1 MTLTQMQYF
10 DAVCRHESYT
20 KAAQE
25 LLVSQPAIS
34 QSMRELEAECGTPLF
49 ARQGNTL
56 TVTQQGKLLQEE
68 VRQVLEQIQH
78 LHHVIH
84 DLGMTRNFVR
94 IGLSTIFGNTVFPR
108 LRREFHRRYPDI
120 ETISYENVTPSLFEM
135 LDAGK
140 VDLLI
145 TTPSGYA
152 SPECLAKHYHVY
164 PLHAS
169 QLKFC
174 VHKHHP
180 LASRGSVTLEEIAAE
195 PLAMLESHYAPTRI
209 IQQLFREQGLPLHVI
224 HYTSQIYTLERF
236 VEQGAA
242 AGFLPGEI
250 SDYNANIV
258 GLDYPGQQPQKYT
271 SLVWKKKSVQ
281 YESVKKFIASTKE
294 LFPITGK

>member
-56 TVTQQGKLLQEE
+56 TITQQGKLLQEE
-68 VRQVLEQIQH
+68 VKQVLEQIQH

-108 LRREFHRRYPDI
+108 LRREFHRRYPNI
-120 ETISYENVTPSLFEM
+120 ETISYENVTPTLFEM
-135 LDAGK
+135 LDTEK

-145 TTPSGYA
+145 TTPGGGS
-152 SPECLAKHYHVY
+152 SPQFWDKSYHVY

-174 VHKHHP
+174 VHRHHP
-180 LASRGSVTLEEIAAE
+180 LASGGFATLEDISAE
-195 PLAMLESHYAPTRI
+195 PLAMLDGHYGPTRL
-209 IQQLFREQGLPLHVI
+209 IQRLFRKHNLPLHVI
-224 HYTSQIYTLERF
+224 HYTSQIEDF
-236 VEQGAA
+236 SVA
-242 AGFLPGEI
+242 EI
-250 SDYNANIV
+250 SCYYYYV
-258 GLDYPGQQPQKYT
+258 
-271 SLVWKKKSVQ
+271 SV
-281 YESVKKFIASTKE
+281 SN
-294 LFPITGK
+294 